1 MYSFNKLEF
10 DKLKELI
17 KTHCNSYLGKDK
29 IDELVPLSDIAE
41 INKQTVMIDTFQS
54 MIKEGLSVNIE
65 DLSNLEYFFSEFKG
79 SIMSI
84 EEFQLVITN
93 IRIGNILK
101 QKLANFEGYPKVK
114 RYFAELQAYP
124 EITDRYDRIFSP
136 EGDVLDTAS
145 PELNRIR
152 KSRKDT
158 RSSIQRTLNTK
169 LHDPKF
175 EKFLQEKIITTRGDR
190 FVVPI
195 KEGKVKFVGGVVQ
208 ERSSSGASV
217 FVEPPEIVEMN
228 NKISFLKQAEKEEIY
243 RIFKK
248 FTQMILPL
256 EESLIKNTELIGLFE
271 FFYACAS
278 FSNYLKANKVQIVS
292 EPIISL
298 KEARHP
304 LLIHT
309 LRGVEKVIPFQLE
322 IGDNYN
328 ILVLSGPNTGGKTVT
343 LKGTGLLTMM
353 ALSGLPIPADKES
366 KIGIFEHIFADIG
379 DEQSLETSLSTFSS
393 HIGQIKKMIDN
404 ANSKTLILID
414 EIGSSTDPEQGS
426 ALAQAVL
433 EEVEKLSAKGII
445 TTHFTALKVF
455 AEQNENCRNAS
466 MQFDSREH
474 KPTYRFVFG
483 LPGDSFAIDVA
494 EGLGLNED
502 IIKRSKELAGTQN
515 VELTNLIKRL
525 ESEKKKLGKITY
537 EHQLQVALLKGR
549 EDEYKNKIIKLETE
563 AKEIKKKHLKE
574 AQQYLIDMQKELH
587 QDMDNIKKLDKE
599 ERKTKNQKILNKL
612 SKKHSEISAEH
623 QKLSSHKGS
632 KIRLP
637 QVGMRIWVESFE
649 TEASIVEISKSTVIV
664 DMDGITFKTSIDN
677 ILTIPE
683 HREKANAKAKE
694 ETVSIVSSNVAPKAS
709 FELKLLGLTFDEAK
723 VLIND
728 FIDNANLAGLKKLR
742 IVHGK
747 GTGALRTKVRQHL
760 QRIRIV
766 KTFYTPP
773 ENAGG
778 SGVTIVEL
786 M

>member
-1 MYSFNKLEF
+1 MYSFKKLEF

-17 KTHCNSYLGKDK
+17 KAHCNSYLGKDK
-29 IDELVPLSDIAE
+29 IDNLMPLTELNL
-41 INKQTVMIDTFQS
+41 INNRVEMIDIFQS
-54 MIKEGLSVNIE
+54 MIKAGLTVRIE

-79 SIMSI
+79 FIMSI
-84 EEFQLVITN
+84 EEFQLVVTN
-93 IRIGNILK
+93 IRIGNNLK
-101 QKLANFEGYPKVK
+101 KKLISFEGYHKVK
-114 RYFAELQAYP
+114 QHFSELEAYP
-124 EITDRYDRIFSP
+124 DITDRYDRIFSP
-136 EGDVLDTAS
+136 EGDILDTAS
-145 PELNRIR
+145 PELQRIR

-158 RSSIQRTLNTK
+158 RTNIQKTLTLK
-169 LHDPKF
+169 LNDPQF
-175 EKFLQEKIITTRGDR
+175 ERYLQEKIITTRGDR

-228 NKISFLKQAEKEEIY
+228 NKISLLKQAEKEEIY
-243 RIFKK
+243 KIFKK
-248 FTQMILPL
+248 FTEMILPL
-256 EESLIKNTELIGLFE
+256 QASLIKNTELIGQFD
-271 FFYACAS
+271 FFYGCAS
-278 FSNYLKANKVQIVS
+278 FSNYLRANRVEVVK
-292 EPIISL
+292 EPLISL
-298 KEARHP
+298 IEARHP

-309 LRGVEKVIPFQLE
+309 LKSVEKVIPFQLE

-343 LKGTGLLTMM
+343 LKGTGLLAMM

-393 HIGQIKKMIDN
+393 HIGQIKMMIDH

-455 AEQNENCRNAS
+455 AEQNESCRNAS

-474 KPTYRFVFG
+474 KPTYRFMFG

-494 EGLGLNED
+494 EGLGLNEE

-525 ESEKKKLGKITY
+525 EVEKKKLGTVTY
-537 EHQLQVALLKGR
+537 EHQLQIALLKGK
-549 EDEYKNKIIKLETE
+549 EDEYKKKISTLETE
-563 AKEIKKKHLKE
+563 AKEIKKKQLKE

-587 QDMDNIKKLDKE
+587 QDLDNIKKLDKD
-599 ERKTKNQKILNKL
+599 ERKNKNQKFLDKL
-612 SKKHSEISAEH
+612 SQKHQDITAEQH
-623 QKLSSHKGS
+623 KLSTGSTS
-632 KIRLP
+632 KIKKP
-637 QVGMRIWVESFE
+637 QVGMRVWVESFE
-649 TEASIVEISKSTVIV
+649 TEANIMEISKSSVIV
-664 DMDGITFKTSIDN
+664 DMNGITFKTSLDN
-677 ILTIPE
+677 IVDLPE
-683 HREKANAKAKE
+683 HRAKAQVKEKAI
-694 ETVSIVSSNVAPKAS
+694 SLVSSNVTPKAS

-723 VLIND
+723 GLIND
-728 FIDNANLAGLKKLR
+728 FLDNANSAGLKKLR

-760 QRIRIV
+760 QRMSIV

-773 ENAGG
+773 ENVGG

-786 M
+786 H

>member
-10 DKLKELI
+10 NKLKDLI
-17 KTHCNSYLGKDK
+17 KTHCQSYLGKDK
-29 IDELVPLSDIAE
+29 VDELHPLADIAQ
-41 INKQTVMIDTFQS
+41 INEQVEMIDTYQS
-54 MIKEGLSVNIE
+54 MIKEGLTVRIE
-65 DLSNLEYFFSEFKG
+65 DLSNLDYFFSEFKG
-79 SIMSI
+79 FIMGI

-93 IRIGNILK
+93 IRIGNDLK
-101 QKLANFEGYPKVK
+101 RKLASFEGYKKVK
-114 RYFAELQAYP
+114 GYFAELEAYP
-124 EITDRYDRIFSP
+124 EITERYDRIFSP
-136 EGDVLDTAS
+136 EGEVLDTAS
-145 PELNRIR
+145 AELNRIR
-152 KSRKDT
+152 KSKKDT
-158 RSSIQRTLNTK
+158 RSSIQRTLNSK
-169 LHDPKF
+169 LQDPQF
-175 EKFLQEKIITTRGDR
+175 EKYLQEKIITTRGDR

-243 RIFKK
+243 KIFKK
-248 FTQMILPL
+248 FTEMILPL
-256 EESLIKNTELIGLFE
+256 QDSLIKNTELIGQFD
-271 FFYACAS
+271 FFYASAA
-278 FSNYLKANKVQIVS
+278 FSNYLKANRVRIVS
-292 EPIISL
+292 EAIISL

-309 LRGVEKVIPFQLE
+309 LRSIEKVIPFQLE
-322 IGDNYN
+322 IGENYN
-328 ILVLSGPNTGGKTVT
+328 ILILSGPNTGGKTVT

-404 ANSKTLILID
+404 ANAKTLILID

-455 AEQNENCRNAS
+455 AEKNENCRNAS

-494 EGLGLNED
+494 EGLGLNEE

-525 ESEKKKLGKITY
+525 EVEKKKLGQVTY
-537 EHQLQVALLKGR
+537 KHELQVALLKGK
-549 EDEYKNKIIKLETE
+549 EEEYKKKILQLEAE
-563 AKEIKKKHLKE
+563 AKEIKKKQLKQ

-587 QDMDNIKKLDKE
+587 QDMDDIKKLDKE
-599 ERKTKNQKILNKL
+599 ERKTKSQKILKKL
-612 SKKHSEISAEH
+612 SLKHQEINAES
-623 QKLSSHKGS
+623 QKLSARKGG
-632 KIRLP
+632 KINQP
-637 QVGMRIWVESFE
+637 EVGMRVWVESFE
-649 TEASIVEISKSTVIV
+649 TEANIMEISKSTVIV
-664 DMDGITFKTSIDN
+664 DMDGITFKTSLDN
-677 ILTIPE
+677 IITLPE
-683 HREKANAKAKE
+683 HRQKAEKKQEA
-694 ETVSIVSSNVAPKAS
+694 VSLVSTDHAPKAS
-709 FELKLLGLTFDEAK
+709 FELKVLGLTFDEAK
-723 VLIND
+723 ILID
-728 FIDNANLAGLKKLR
+728 EFLDNANLAGLKKLR

-747 GTGALRTKVRQHL
+747 GTGALRIKVRQHL

-766 KTFYTPP
+766 KSFHTPP

-786 M
+786 H

>member
-1 MYSFNKLEF
+1 MYSTNKLEF

-17 KTHCNSYLGKDK
+17 KTHCHSYLGKDK
-29 IDELVPLSDIAE
+29 IDNLHPMADIPQ
-41 INKQTVMIDTFQS
+41 IVRQTEMIDIFQS
-54 MIKEGLSVNIE
+54 MIKEGLTVNIE

-79 SIMSI
+79 FIMSI
-84 EEFQLVITN
+84 EEFQLVVTN
-93 IRIGNILK
+93 IRIGNSLK
-101 QKLANFEGYPKVK
+101 RKLTDFEGHTQVK
-114 RYFAELQAYP
+114 HYFSELEAYP

-136 EGDVLDTAS
+136 EGEILDTAS
-145 PELNRIR
+145 SELRRIR
-152 KSRKDT
+152 KSGKDT
-158 RSSIQRTLNTK
+158 RANIQKTLNNK
-169 LHDPKF
+169 LNDPKF
-175 EKFLQEKIITTRGDR
+175 EKYLQEKIVTMRGDR
-190 FVVPI
+190 YVVPI

-228 NKISFLKQAEKEEIY
+228 NKISLLRQSEKEEIFK
-243 RIFKK
+243 IFKK
-248 FTQMILPL
+248 FTEMILPF
-256 EESLIKNTELIGLFE
+256 EESLIKNTELIGKFD
-271 FFYACAS
+271 FFYSCAS
-278 FSNYLKANKVQIVS
+278 FSNYLKANQVEIVA

-322 IGDNYN
+322 IGENYN

-353 ALSGLPIPADKES
+353 ALSGLPVPADKES

-474 KPTYRFVFG
+474 KPTYKFVFG

-494 EGLGLNED
+494 EGLGLNEE
-502 IIKRSKELAGTQN
+502 IIRRSKELAGTQN

-525 ESEKKKLGKITY
+525 EEEKKKLGKITY
-537 EHQLQVALLKGR
+537 KHQLQVALLKGK
-549 EDEYKNKIIKLETE
+549 EEEYKTKIGQLEVE

-574 AQQYLIDMQKELH
+574 AQQYLIDMQKELN
-587 QDMDNIKKLDKE
+587 QDLDNIKKLDKE
-599 ERKTKNQKILNKL
+599 ERKTKNQNILKKL
-612 SKKHSEISAEH
+612 SQKHLEISTET
-623 QKLSSHKGS
+623 QKLSSRNSS
-632 KIRLP
+632 KIRKP
-637 QVGMRIWVESFE
+637 QVGMRVWVESFE
-649 TEASIVEISKSTVIV
+649 TEANIIEINKSSVIV
-664 DMDGITFKTSIDN
+664 DMNGITFKTSLDN
-677 ILTIPE
+677 IVTLPE
-683 HREKANAKAKE
+683 HREKAKGQDQ
-694 ETVSIVSSNVAPKAS
+694 TVSIVSSNATPKAS

-723 VLIND
+723 SLINE

-786 M
+786 H

>member
-17 KTHCNSYLGKDK
+17 KAHCNSYLGKDK
-29 IDELVPLSDIAE
+29 VEELHPLADITQINEQAE
-41 INKQTVMIDTFQS
+41 MIDTFQS
-54 MIKEGLSVNIE
+54 MIKEGLTVRIDE
-65 DLSNLEYFFSEFKG
+65 LANLEQFFSEFKG
-79 SIMSI
+79 SVMSV
-84 EEFQLVITN
+84 EEFQLVVTN
-93 IRIGNILK
+93 IRIGNNLK
-101 QKLANFEGYPKVK
+101 QKLSSFEGYQKIK
-114 RYFAELQAYP
+114 RYFAKLEAYP

-136 EGDVLDTAS
+136 EGDILDTAS
-145 PELNRIR
+145 SELNRIR

-169 LHDPKF
+169 LNDPQF
-175 EKFLQEKIITTRGDR
+175 EKYLQEKIVTTRGDR

-195 KEGKVKFVGGVVQ
+195 KEGKVKFIGGVVQ

-248 FTQMILPL
+248 FTNMILPL
-256 EESLIKNTELIGLFE
+256 REGLIKNTELIGQFE

-278 FSNYLKANKVQIVS
+278 FSNYLRANRVKIVPES
-292 EPIISL
+292 IISL

-309 LRGVEKVIPFQLE
+309 LRDVEKVIPFQLN
-322 IGDNYN
+322 IGDDYN

-353 ALSGLPIPADKES
+353 ALSGLPISADKES
-366 KIGIFEHIFADIG
+366 KVGMFDHIFADIG

-393 HIGQIKKMIDN
+393 HIGQIKMMIDN
-404 ANSKTLILID
+404 ANAKTLVLID

-455 AEQNENCRNAS
+455 AEKNENCRNAS

-494 EGLGLNED
+494 AGLGLNEE
-502 IIKRSKELAGTQN
+502 IIKRSKVLAGTQN

-537 EHQLQVALLKGR
+537 EHQLQVALLKGK
-549 EDEYKNKIIKLETE
+549 EEEYKKKITQLETE
-563 AKEIKKKHLKE
+563 AKEIKKKQLKE
-574 AQQYLIDMQKELH
+574 AQQYLIDVQKELH
-587 QDMDNIKKLDKE
+587 QDLDNIKKLEKE
-599 ERKTKNQKILNKL
+599 ERKSKNQKILNKL
-612 SKKHSEISAEH
+612 SQKHQEIKAEN
-623 QKLSSHKGS
+623 QKLSTCKGT
-632 KIRLP
+632 KVK
-637 QVGMRIWVESFE
+637 QAEVGMRIWVESFE
-649 TEASIVEISKSTVIV
+649 TEANIVEINKSSVIV
-664 DMDGITFKTSIDN
+664 DMDGITFKTSLDN
-677 ILTIPE
+677 IISLPE
-683 HREKANAKAKE
+683 HRQKTQQKQDA
-694 ETVSIVSSNVAPKAS
+694 VSLVSSNYAPKAS
-709 FELKLLGLTFDEAK
+709 FELKILGLTFDEAR
-723 VLIND
+723 VLINE
-728 FIDNANLAGLKKLR
+728 FIDDANLAGLKKLR

-773 ENAGG
+773 ENVGG

-786 M
+786 H

>member
-17 KTHCNSYLGKDK
+17 KTHSNSYLGKEK
-29 IDELVPLSDIAE
+29 IDNLEPLSDIPQITRQVE
-41 INKQTVMIDTFQS
+41 LIDIFQS
-54 MIKEGLSVNIE
+54 MIKEGLTVNIE
-65 DLSNLEYFFSEFKG
+65 DLANLDYFFSEFKG
-79 SIMSI
+79 NIMSN
-84 EEFQLVITN
+84 EEFQLVVTN
-93 IRIGNILK
+93 IRIGNNLK
-101 QKLANFEGYPKVK
+101 KRLVTFEGHKQVK
-114 RYFAELQAYP
+114 LYFSELEAYP

-136 EGDVLDTAS
+136 EGDILDTAS
-145 PELNRIR
+145 SELNRIR

-158 RSSIQRTLNTK
+158 RASIQKTLNNK
-169 LHDPKF
+169 LNDPKF
-175 EKFLQEKIITTRGDR
+175 EKYLQEKIVTTRGDR
-190 FVVPI
+190 YVVPI

-228 NKISFLKQAEKEEIY
+228 NKISLLSQAEKEEIF

-248 FTQMILPL
+248 FTAMILPF
-256 EESLIKNTELIGLFE
+256 EESLIKNTELIGQFD
-271 FFYACAS
+271 FFYSCAS
-278 FSNYLKANKVQIVS
+278 FSNYLKANRVEIVP

-309 LRGVEKVIPFQLE
+309 LRSVEKVIPFQLE

-404 ANSKTLILID
+404 ANPKTLILID

-466 MQFDSREH
+466 MQFDAREH

-494 EGLGLNED
+494 EGLGLNDE

-525 ESEKKKLGKITY
+525 EEEKKKLGKITY
-537 EHQLQVALLKGR
+537 EHQLKVALLKGR
-549 EDEYKNKIIKLETE
+549 EEEYKKKISLLETQ
-563 AKEIKKKHLKE
+563 AKEIKKKQLKE
-574 AQQYLIDMQKELH
+574 AQQYLIDMQKELN
-587 QDMDNIKKLDKE
+587 QDLDSIKKLDKE
-599 ERKTKNQKILNKL
+599 ERKTKNQNILNKL
-612 SKKHSEISAEH
+612 SRKHLEITAEH
-623 QKLSSHKGS
+623 QKLSAKNSS
-632 KIRLP
+632 KIKHP
-637 QVGMRIWVESFE
+637 QVGMRVWVESFE
-649 TEASIVEISKSTVIV
+649 TEANILEINKSTVIV
-664 DMDGITFKTSIDN
+664 DMDGITFKTSMSN
-677 ILTIPE
+677 IVTLPE
-683 HREKANAKAKE
+683 HREKAKEKE
-694 ETVSIVSSNVAPKAS
+694 EAVSIVSTNVTQKAS

-723 VLIND
+723 TLIND

-766 KTFYTPP
+766 KSFHTPP

-786 M
+786 H

>member
-17 KTHCNSYLGKDK
+17 KAHCNSYLGKDK
-29 IDELVPLSDIAE
+29 IDQLHPFSDIAQIDE
-41 INKQTVMIDTFQS
+41 QTEMIDTFQS
-54 MIKEGLSVNIE
+54 MIKAGLTINIE
-65 DLSNLEYFFSEFKG
+65 NLSNLEYFFSEFKG

-84 EEFQLVITN
+84 EEFQLVVTN
-93 IRIGNILK
+93 IRIGNNLK
-101 QKLANFEGYPKVK
+101 LKLTNFEGYQKIK
-114 RYFAELQAYP
+114 RYFANLEAYP
-124 EITDRYDRIFSP
+124 EITDRYDRIFSTD
-136 EGDVLDTAS
+136 GDILDTAS
-145 PELNRIR
+145 SELNRIR
-152 KSRKDT
+152 KSKKST
-158 RSSIQRTLNTK
+158 RANIQKTLNNK

-175 EKFLQEKIITTRGDR
+175 EKFLQEKIVTTRGDR

-228 NKISFLKQAEKEEIY
+228 NKISFLNQAEKEEIY
-243 RIFKK
+243 KIFKK
-248 FTQMILPL
+248 FTEMILPL
-256 EESLIKNTELIGLFE
+256 QESLIQNTELIGQFE
-271 FFYACAS
+271 FYYSCAS
-278 FSNYLKANKVQIVS
+278 FSNYMKANRVEIVA

-298 KEARHP
+298 KDARHP

-309 LRGVEKVIPFQLE
+309 LRSVEKVIPFELS
-322 IGDNYN
+322 IGHDYN

-353 ALSGLPIPADKES
+353 ALSGLPIPAHKES

-379 DEQSLETSLSTFSS
+379 DEQSLESSLSTFSS
-393 HIGQIKKMIDN
+393 HIGQIKKMVEN
-404 ANSKTLILID
+404 ANNKTLILID

-433 EEVEKLSAKGII
+433 EEIEKLSAKGII

-455 AEQNENCRNAS
+455 AEKNENCRNAS
-466 MQFDSREH
+466 MQFDAREH
-474 KPTYRFVFG
+474 KPTYKFVFG

-494 EGLGLNED
+494 EGLGLKQE
-502 IIKRSKELAGTQN
+502 IIRRSKELAGTQN

-525 ESEKKKLGKITY
+525 ESEKKKLGQVTY
-537 EHQLQVALLKGR
+537 KHELQVALLKGR
-549 EDEYKNKIIKLETE
+549 EEEYKKKITQLETE
-563 AKEIKKKHLKE
+563 AKEIKKKQLKE

-587 QDMDNIKKLDKE
+587 QDMDSIKKLEKE
-599 ERKTKNQKILNKL
+599 ERKSENQKILNKL
-612 SKKHSEISAEH
+612 NKKHSEITAEH
-623 QKLSSHKGS
+623 QKLTRRNGS
-632 KIRLP
+632 KIKQA
-637 QVGMRIWVESFE
+637 QVGMRVWVESFE
-649 TEASIVEISKSTVIV
+649 TEANIIEINKSLVIV
-664 DMDGITFKTSIDN
+664 DMDGITFKTSLDN
-677 ILTIPE
+677 ILTLPE
-683 HREKANAKAKE
+683 HREKVKIKE
-694 ETVSIVSSNVAPKAS
+694 EAVSLVSSNVTQKAS
-709 FELKLLGLTFDEAK
+709 FELKILGLTFDEAK
-723 VLIND
+723 TLIND

-760 QRIRIV
+760 QRIRLV
-766 KTFYTPP
+766 KSFHTPP

-786 M
+786 H

>member
-17 KTHCNSYLGKDK
+17 KTHCHSYLGKEK
-29 IDELVPLSDIAE
+29 IDNLHPMADISQ
-41 INKQTVMIDTFQS
+41 IVKQTEMIDIFQS
-54 MIKEGLSVNIE
+54 MIKDGLTVNIE
-65 DLSNLEYFFSEFKG
+65 DLSDLEYFFSEFKG
-79 SIMSI
+79 FIMSI
-84 EEFQLVITN
+84 EEFQLVVTN
-93 IRIGNILK
+93 IRIGNSLK
-101 QKLANFEGYPKVK
+101 RKVVDFEGYKKVK
-114 RYFAELQAYP
+114 HYFSELEAYP
-124 EITDRYDRIFSP
+124 EITERYDRIFSP
-136 EGDVLDTAS
+136 EGDILDTAS
-145 PELNRIR
+145 SELKRIR
-152 KSRKDT
+152 KSGKDT
-158 RSSIQRTLNTK
+158 RANIQKTLNNK
-169 LHDPKF
+169 LNDPKF
-175 EKFLQEKIITTRGDR
+175 EKFLQEKIVTMRGDR
-190 FVVPI
+190 YVVPI

-228 NKISFLKQAEKEEIY
+228 NKISLLRQSEKEEIFK
-243 RIFKK
+243 IFKK
-248 FTQMILPL
+248 FTEMILPFK
-256 EESLIKNTELIGLFE
+256 ESLIKNTELIGQFD
-271 FFYACAS
+271 FFYSCAS
-278 FSNYLKANKVQIVS
+278 FSNYLKASQVEIVA

-322 IGDNYN
+322 IGENYN

-466 MQFDSREH
+466 MQFDAREH

-494 EGLGLNED
+494 EGLGLNEN

-525 ESEKKKLGKITY
+525 EEEKKKLGQITY
-537 EHQLQVALLKGR
+537 KHQLQVALLKGK
-549 EDEYKNKIIKLETE
+549 EEEYKTKIVKLEVE
-563 AKEIKKKHLKE
+563 AKDIKKKHLKE
-574 AQQYLIDMQKELH
+574 AQQYLIDMQKELN
-587 QDMDNIKKLDKE
+587 QDLDNIKKLDKE
-599 ERKTKNQKILNKL
+599 ERKTKNLKILNKL
-612 SKKHSEISAEH
+612 SQKHSEISAES
-623 QKLSSHKGS
+623 QRLSPRNSS
-632 KIRLP
+632 KIGKP
-637 QVGMRIWVESFE
+637 QVGMRVWVESFE
-649 TEASIVEISKSTVIV
+649 TEANIIEINKSSVIV
-664 DMDGITFKTSIDN
+664 DMNGITFKTSLDN
-677 ILTIPE
+677 IVTLPQ
-683 HREKANAKAKE
+683 HREKAKDKE
-694 ETVSIVSSNVAPKAS
+694 QAVSIVSTNATQKAS

-723 VLIND
+723 SLINE

-773 ENAGG
+773 ENVGG

-786 M
+786 H